1 MIKWANTGEA
11 LPPSLKGLISGL
23 VVLVDS
29 MDAGLSLFAFGFGS
43 LFLDRDEESIPS
55 LQAQTFEVGPRN
67 DYPQVV
73 ALVDHFDL

>member
-1 MIKWANTGEA
+1 MGKYGRGTS
-11 LPPSLKGLISGL
+11 PSLKGLIFGL

-29 MDAGLSLFAFGFGS
+29 VNAGLSMFAFGFGS
-43 LFLDRDEESIPS
+43 LFLDRDEESISS
-55 LQAQTFEVGPRN
+55 LQAQTLEVGPRN